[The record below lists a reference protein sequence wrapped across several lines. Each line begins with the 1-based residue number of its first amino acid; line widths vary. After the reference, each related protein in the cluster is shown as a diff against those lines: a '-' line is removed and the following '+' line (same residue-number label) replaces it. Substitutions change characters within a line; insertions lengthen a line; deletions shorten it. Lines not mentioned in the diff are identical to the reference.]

1 MKSILFLFIIF
12 TSVFSCSAISAQ
24 EESSLKFKK
33 IKKIKKKNPELFSY
47 TEDIKKALE
56 QKDWTTFISY
66 CLEDNYQ
73 TQKELGIGDQ
83 QYIYELLN
91 LKQSNVLMDVDI
103 DYQDLIHSTM
113 GQIKKVSTLKYAF
126 IGRAMLGDSYLL
138 KGEIEL
144 ENGLRVT
151 FQYELLLLNKSFK
164 LIGAVG

>member
-12 TSVFSCSAISAQ
+12 SSVFSYSAISAQ

-103 DYQDLIHSTM
+103 DYMDLILSTM

-126 IGRAMLGDSYLL
+126 IGRGMLGDSYLF

-164 LIGAVG
+164 LFGAVG